1 MRTHCYSSILQFGLL
16 TASQSKYLKKLVGTI
31 KNDLT
36 NYRQHLE
43 NAQIAD
49 EDEET
54 DDIRL
59 LKLKGR
65 AIECMLYQDY
75 LDISPIEE
83 TILFLILYRILSYY
97 SR

>member
-1 MRTHCYSSILQFGLL
+1 MKRECGWYRPAIDSALSVSRVGSH
-16 TASQSKYLKKLVGTI
+16 AQSKYLKKLVGTI

-36 NYRQHLE
+36 NYRQNLE

-83 TILFLILYRILSYY
+83 TILFLIL
-97 SR
+97 

>member
-1 MRTHCYSSILQFGLL
+1 M
-16 TASQSKYLKKLVGTI
+16 
-31 KNDLT
+31 T

-83 TILFLILYRILSYY
+83 TILFLISSENILAVKPAIAFPLCL
-97 SR
+97 

>member
-1 MRTHCYSSILQFGLL
+1 M
-16 TASQSKYLKKLVGTI
+16 
-31 KNDLT
+31 T

-65 AIECMLYQDY
+65 AIKCMLYQDY

-83 TILFLILYRILSYY
+83 TILFLIL
-97 SR
+97 